1 MLGDDLPH
9 VLRAG
14 EIDLDGKGGIR
25 SCVRLRGLRGLDR
38 LLSRLTGGA
47 GGIEGLAGGAVAAPG
62 GGIGS
67 GARGEADAGRALR
80 VGLLIGPAGQ
90 INGAGNLSALP
101 VPGVAV
107 GRGALIV
114 RAGARRAGLSTKNE

>member
-14 EIDLDGKGGIR
+14 EIDLDGKGGVR
-25 SCVRLRGLRGLDR
+25 SGVRLRGLRGLDR
-38 LLSRLTGGA
+38 LLSRLAGGA

-67 GARGEADAGRALR
+67 GGNALTSCSPNTTTS
-80 VGLLIGPAGQ
+80 GSML
-90 INGAGNLSALP
+90 
-101 VPGVAV
+101 PGVRPAV
-107 GRGALIV
+107 P
-114 RAGARRAGLSTKNE
+114 S